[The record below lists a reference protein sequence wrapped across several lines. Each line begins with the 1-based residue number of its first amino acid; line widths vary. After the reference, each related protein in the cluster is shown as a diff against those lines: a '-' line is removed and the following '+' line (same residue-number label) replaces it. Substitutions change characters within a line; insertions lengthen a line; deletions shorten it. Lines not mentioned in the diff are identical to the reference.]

1 MLPRWIEGRKGLP
14 ADQVWAEFRDVAARI
29 NGLIHLFAEADV
41 VLEETLAD
49 SLTRDKLGFPAPA
62 PEDTDASDE

>member
-14 ADQVWAEFRDVAARI
+14 AEQVWAEFRDVAARI
-29 NGLIHLFAEADV
+29 NGLIHLFAEADL
-41 VLEETLAD
+41 VLEATLAD
-49 SLTRDKLGFPAPA
+49 SLTRDKLGFPATA